1 MVNFNGTI
9 VSETAVSLENNRAFL
24 YGDGV
29 FETIKSL
36 DGQILFLEDHY
47 FRLMASMRILRM
59 DVPMNFTMEFLESE
73 IQKTIQAQ
81 STKAHSFRVRVTC
94 FRVGGGRDLPK
105 ERGIHFLISAV
116 ANQQV
121 LYTLNQ
127 QAYEVEIFKDF
138 HQPKHLISTLK
149 TTNRLLN
156 ITASIF
162 AEENQYQNVLLINE
176 DKNIVEATNGN
187 LFMVIGNQ
195 IITPP
200 ISDGCINGIM
210 RKKIKSLCERIE
222 DVQWIERSISPFE
235 LQKADELWISNVIAG
250 IIPITKFRKKE
261 YNNALAQQVINR
273 LNAAVRLG

>member
-9 VSETAVSLENNRAFL
+9 IDKTSISIEHNRAFL

-59 DVPMNFTMEFLESE
+59 EIPMDFTMEFLESE
-73 IQKTIQAQ
+73 IQKTIDAQ
-81 STKAHSFRVRVTC
+81 ITKVASYRIRVTC
-94 FRVGGGRDLPK
+94 FRNNGGKDLPTD
-105 ERGIHFLISAV
+105 RGIQFLITV
-116 ANQQV
+116 APLENILYELNNQP
-121 LYTLNQ
+121 
-127 QAYEVEIFKDF
+127 YEVEIFKDF

-149 TTNRLLN
+149 TTNRLIN
-156 ITASIF
+156 ITASVF

-176 DKNIVEATNGN
+176 DKNIVEAINGN
-187 LFMVIGNQ
+187 IYLIVDNQ
-195 IITPP
+195 IVTPP
-200 ISDGCINGIM
+200 VADGCINGIM
-210 RKKIKSLCERIE
+210 RKKLKAFCERIDE
-222 DVQWIERSISPFE
+222 VQWVERSISPFE
-235 LQKADELWISNVIAG
+235 LQKADELWISNAIAG

-261 YNNALAQQVINR
+261 YTNALAEQLINR